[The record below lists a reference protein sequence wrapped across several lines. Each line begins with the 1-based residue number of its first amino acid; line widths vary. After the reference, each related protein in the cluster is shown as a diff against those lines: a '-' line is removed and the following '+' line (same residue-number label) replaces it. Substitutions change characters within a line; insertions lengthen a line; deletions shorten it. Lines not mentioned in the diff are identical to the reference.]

1 VIVRSTEFPAGRTAK
16 VNAQIAKLVQRGG
29 KRVVVEDADWRKLA
43 AFRAFRKDHAKQP
56 EFADWLRD
64 GQPLT
69 QLASLRQILD
79 LDDWLKA
86 KPLPAGDG
94 APKAPTAPAPVI
106 PPVADAGAL
115 LLGTRAGL
123 TGGAVTLTPQELTYH
138 SAFLGGTGS
147 GKTTA
152 ALNLIEQ
159 LLERGI
165 PAVLLD
171 RKGDLCRYADPA
183 AWQRPLADPQ
193 QTTRRQRLRER
204 LQIALY
210 TPGEPSGRPLTI
222 PLMPEGV
229 DQMPTLEREQLA
241 GFAAAGLAGMMGL
254 KNRGVDLSLQA
265 ILRKAIEVLDA

>member
-1 VIVRSTEFPAGRTAK
+1 
-16 VNAQIAKLVQRGG
+16 
-29 KRVVVEDADWRKLA
+29 
-43 AFRAFRKDHAKQP
+43 
-56 EFADWLRD
+56 
-64 GQPLT
+64 LT
-69 QLASLRQILD
+69 QAGALRQILD

-86 KPLPAGDG
+86 KPLSAGDG
-94 APKAPTAPAPVI
+94 SPQPSMPPAPAT
-106 PPVADAGAL
+106 PPVAAAAGSL
-115 LLGTRAGL
+115 LLGTRSGLAG
-123 TGGAVTLTPQELTYH
+123 GPVTLTPQELTYH

-171 RKGDLCRYADPA
+171 RKGDLCRYADPE

-193 QTTRRQRLRER
+193 QTARRQRLRQR

-229 DQMPTLEREQLA
+229 DQMPTLDREQLA
-241 GFAAAGLAGMMGL
+241 G
-254 KNRGVDLSLQA
+254 
-265 ILRKAIEVLDA
+265 